1 MEEVMMPIARN
12 RILAGVLFAAISL
25 AVGSSPKGS
34 AAGDTSTLKL
44 PPMPSPVDCKEFP
57 VPIYPTTTKVTCEKG
72 EKSETQPTK
81 YTAYIDSSD
90 SVEQVGKFYRT
101 GVEASGWK
109 IKPDDQEGPPGR
121 LLIVIEKGK
130 GYASINIRPAPSGT
144 GSSTQIHAYP
154 NGNEG

>member
-1 MEEVMMPIARN
+1 MAKAKN
-12 RILAGVLFAAISL
+12 RMLIGVLSTAMSL
-25 AVGSSPKGS
+25 LAWSSPGAS
-34 AAGDTSTLKL
+34 VAGDS
-44 PPMPSPVDCKEFP
+44 MPSPVDCKEFP

-101 GVEASGWK
+101 SVEASGWK
-109 IKPDDQEGPPGR
+109 VKPDDQEGPPGR